1 MHNGRR
7 RGRYLEGGARVTW
20 QDELRRLDEDMT
32 AGRLSSDDYQRR
44 RDELMAE
51 QTQGDEPTTRRP
63 LAQNSPFPPA
73 FRWEADPPAESEST
87 QVMNPVGGS
96 QDDSSDETQV
106 VSRPEP
112 PPRSSFEDSE
122 RTQVVQAGL
131 PPAPAYGRTPFSQ
144 ENSLFTPAQ
153 SGASP
158 WGQQDSTPPWAS
170 SGVPPIQEPNA
181 NWMMQGPESFEK
193 QESSGNTARI
203 LAIAGAVVVL
213 VGLAVGAFFLVR
225 AAGNGTRT
233 ATPPPPAAA
242 APAPPPAAP
251 AAPQGPPMA
260 ALSGRQLDTSALK
273 DFSQVNQLGYLT
285 DSELQTLAQSG
296 PGEARFG
303 LSDDGSNRLI
313 ILIVR
318 AQDAAGAAKRLADL
332 QVQFNLSAE
341 DGPPGV
347 RVAVNNSVP
356 DGPPVLRRAHYSS
369 GGYVVEVQVTGN
381 SVSQVKTRFDRLLA
395 DQLAKLPADG

>member
-1 MHNGRR
+1 
-7 RGRYLEGGARVTW
+7 
-20 QDELRRLDEDMT
+20 
-32 AGRLSSDDYQRR
+32 
-44 RDELMAE
+44 MAE
-51 QTQGDEPTTRRP
+51 QSQGDEPTTRRP
-63 LAQNSPFPPA
+63 QAQNSPFPPA
-73 FRWEADPPAESEST
+73 FRWAADPPAESEDT

-106 VSRPEP
+106 VARPEP
-112 PPRSSFEDSE
+112 PQRSSFEDSE

-153 SGASP
+153 SAAPP

-225 AAGNGTRT
+225 AGTGT

-332 QVQFNLSAE
+332 QAQFNLSAE

-395 DQLAKLPADG
+395 AQLAKLPADG